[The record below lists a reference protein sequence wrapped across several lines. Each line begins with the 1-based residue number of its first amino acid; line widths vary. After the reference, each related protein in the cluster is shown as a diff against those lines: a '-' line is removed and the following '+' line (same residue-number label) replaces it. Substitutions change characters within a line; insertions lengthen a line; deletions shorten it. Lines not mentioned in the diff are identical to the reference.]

1 MHLCYVDDSGDPSR
15 GKLLTALL
23 IRDVDWSHV
32 LDAWLTGREELHR
45 LFGVHKRREL
55 HANKLFKGRGQFC
68 DSPEQEAAFTGSSRA
83 TAARIALSHLS
94 KRSSFELVTVGAAER
109 SPHVMYARFIAWLED
124 WAALRD
130 TRVMIF
136 YDGQHGLDETGT
148 LDAKERHELWE
159 RALRASGPYRD
170 VHRSLELSTRRIVE
184 DVVMQDSRYSQLIQ
198 AADLIAY
205 GAYHKHRQT
214 NPDVWGGSFQPS
226 HAAIAAYMQT
236 SAHWPADSDDGVH
249 WLSPTQEPPA

>member
-23 IRDVDWSHV
+23 IRDVDWSQV
-32 LDAWLTGREELHR
+32 LAAWLTGRDELHR
-45 LFGVHKRREL
+45 LFGVPKRREL

-68 DSPEQEAAFTGSSRA
+68 DSTEQEAAFTGSSRA
-83 TAARIALSHLS
+83 TATRIALSHLS
-94 KRSSFELVTVGAAER
+94 KRSSLELVTVGAAER

-148 LDAKERHELWE
+148 LDARERHELWE

-236 SAHWPADSDDGVH
+236 SAHWPAESDDGVH